1 MRKRSNF
8 FISISCIFIVAVICI
23 FGHINMSANHDKQK
37 ELVANVNSEN
47 DTGTNIYRKN
57 TEKFVTVSANE
68 ILNDDSKDS
77 FLLYIGRETCPYCQK
92 FVKELSKVSEKFGKT
107 IYYLD
112 SENVSEDK
120 ELQEVGKKFNIKA
133 VPTLLNITTKNKES
147 SKYSGETFEDLE
159 QWIKSTDD

>member
-1 MRKRSNF
+1 
-8 FISISCIFIVAVICI
+8 C
-23 FGHINMSANHDKQK
+23 
-37 ELVANVNSEN
+37 
-47 DTGTNIYRKN
+47 
-57 TEKFVTVSANE
+57 
-68 ILNDDSKDS
+68 
-77 FLLYIGRETCPYCQK
+77 
-92 FVKELSKVSEKFGKT
+92 GKT

-120 ELQEVGKKFNIKA
+120 ELQEVGKKFNIEA

>member
-8 FISISCIFIVAVICI
+8 FISILCIFIVAIICI
-23 FGHINMSANHDKQK
+23 LGHINMSENHDKQK

-47 DTGTNIYRKN
+47 DIVTNMYKKN
-57 TEKFVTVSANE
+57 TEKFVPVSANE

-92 FVKELSKVSEKFGKT
+92 FVEELSKVSEKFGKT

-120 ELQEVGKKFNIKA
+120 ELQEVGKKFNIEA
-133 VPTLLNITTKNKES
+133 VPTLLSITKNKES
-147 SKYSGETFEDLE
+147 SKYSGESFDELE
-159 QWIKSTDD
+159 QWIKSTDG